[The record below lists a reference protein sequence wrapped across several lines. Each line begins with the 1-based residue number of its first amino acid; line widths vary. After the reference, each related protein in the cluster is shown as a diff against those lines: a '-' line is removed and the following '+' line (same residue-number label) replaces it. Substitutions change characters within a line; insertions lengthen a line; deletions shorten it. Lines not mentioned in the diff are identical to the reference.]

1 MASKHRERQ
10 RGNGTPTG
18 KQQAP
23 AWWGLALGAGAI
35 AAFGA
40 THIASVASA
49 FRSVAG
55 LHRWL
60 MTYAEG
66 FHRRGLVGTLF
77 QALAGHEPREMQ
89 VVLASQISAIGTSLW
104 MAAAFVLM
112 VFAAA
117 RTKSRALLGLA
128 LAYAAFAFVN
138 PMWTTRAHDNGYLDW
153 LAGLAVLG
161 ALVAF
166 AYRRYVLSGV
176 VVAAGIV
183 AYWGTVFVWLA
194 LGFLIACQ
202 VARDLM
208 HHEAQSP
215 ALHRAIAACRSRGS
229 FALLLPLAV
238 AMTTA
243 VLHDNTAAIAE
254 LNRIG
259 NQEHIL
265 RETFVDIQ
273 DAVRR

>member
-1 MASKHRERQ
+1 MANKHRERQ
-10 RGNGTPTG
+10 RGNGTPAG
-18 KQQAP
+18 KQRAP

-40 THIASVASA
+40 THIASVASD

-89 VVLASQISAIGTSLW
+89 VALASQISAIGTYLW
-104 MAAAFVLM
+104 IAAAFVLM

-117 RTKSRALLGLA
+117 RTNSRALLGVA

-161 ALVAF
+161 GPRGVRVPAVRAF
-166 AYRRYVLSGV
+166 GRRRRHGHRRLLGHGV
-176 VVAAGIV
+176 R
-183 AYWGTVFVWLA
+183 LA
-194 LGFLIACQ
+194 D
-202 VARDLM
+202 ARVSS
-208 HHEAQSP
+208 SP
-215 ALHRAIAACRSRGS
+215 A
-229 FALLLPLAV
+229 
-238 AMTTA
+238 
-243 VLHDNTAAIAE
+243 
-254 LNRIG
+254 
-259 NQEHIL
+259 
-265 RETFVDIQ
+265 
-273 DAVRR
+273 